1 MQALQA
7 VGTISLVFIITA
19 KRTAA
24 NYAVNANAREAS
36 MLCTLV
42 SWAGQRSKWN
52 PDSEQETDDVDDI
65 LKLNMSLADEQW
77 RKHFLTDDAEP
88 KAVTYDASKH
98 KQITGSAETWAEWTK
113 QAQAA
118 AKDNAQTAI
127 KKKLK
132 LEHIT
137 NGQLQAAKNEIIRLA
152 AELQVIKDSTKGG
165 TSTSETI
172 DETKV
177 QKEIN
182 SVVYGEE
189 KEPADTALR
198 TTNFGTAKY
207 PRDAMCDGSSSDP
220 KVKTVLGILACI
232 CLADNT
238 NNGQKQGK
246 VCAGNTGI
254 TDQTW
259 NPTTTQTPPQG
270 ALAALLKIC
279 PRQGETKLTADKLPT
294 AVDAISSLLTYDNAA
309 GYIGI
314 HQGAGCTAAQNAGMC
329 VKYTDLANAQKD
341 PKEAIGWLKKLNT
354 LATNMAAGEAA
365 AVRKSEAT
373 RQLNIKAKMLHSLV
387 NSATVAQQPGVSG
400 AAQTQTEQAERVVNK
415 QKECTAHKDN
425 KKACTEAKC
434 SWKGGE
440 SEKGECEVGESKV
453 KEEVKI
459 ENSDKEGASNT
470 TGSNSFVI
478 HKAPLLLA
486 VLILE

>member
-1 MQALQA
+1 
-7 VGTISLVFIITA
+7 
-19 KRTAA
+19 
-24 NYAVNANAREAS
+24 
-36 MLCTLV
+36 
-42 SWAGQRSKWN
+42 
-52 PDSEQETDDVDDI
+52 
-65 LKLNMSLADEQW
+65 MSLADEQW

-88 KAVTYDASKH
+88 KAVTYEASKH
-98 KQITGSAETWAEWTK
+98 NKVADSADKWAEWARQATETSTPKK
-113 QAQAA
+113 Q
-118 AKDNAQTAI
+118 DDI

-137 NGQLQAAKNEIIRLA
+137 NEQLQAAKNEIIRLA
-152 AELQVIKDSTKGG
+152 AELQVIKDSTNGG

-198 TTNFGTAKY
+198 TTNFGTAKST
-207 PRDAMCDGSSSDP
+207 RDAMCDGSSSDP

-254 TDQTW
+254 ADQTW

-279 PRQGETKLTADKLPT
+279 PRQGEQKLTADKLPT
-294 AVDAISSLLTYDNAA
+294 AVDAISALLTYDAAA

-314 HQGAGCTAAQNAGMC
+314 HQGTGCTAAQNAGMC
-329 VKYTDLANAQKD
+329 VKYTDLADAKKD
-341 PKEAIGWLKKLNT
+341 PKEAIGWLKKLKT
-354 LATNMAAGEAA
+354 VADTMAAAEAA

-373 RQLNIKAKMLHSLV
+373 IQLNIKAKMLHSLV
-387 NSATVAQQPGVSG
+387 NSATVGQQPGVSG
-400 AAQTQTEQAERVVNK
+400 TAQTQTEEAEKATKK
-415 QKECTAHKDN
+415 QKECTTHKDN
-425 KKACTEAKC
+425 KKECTEAKF

-440 SEKGECEVGESKV
+440 SEKGECEVGES
-453 KEEVKI
+453 
-459 ENSDKEGASNT
+459 
-470 TGSNSFVI
+470 
-478 HKAPLLLA
+478 
-486 VLILE
+486 

>member
-1 MQALQA
+1 MQATKTASALI
-7 VGTISLVFIITA
+7 VLFIITA
-19 KRTAA
+19 KLAA
-24 NYAVNANAREAS
+24 SDYAVNANAREAS

-65 LKLNMSLADEQW
+65 LNLNMSLADDEW
-77 RKHFLTDDAEP
+77 RKLFITDDTEP
-88 KAVTYDASKH
+88 QPVKYNTNKH
-98 KQITGSAETWAEWTK
+98 KQITDSADTWAEWARQATETGTPKK
-113 QAQAA
+113 Q
-118 AKDNAQTAI
+118 DEI

-137 NGQLQAAKNEIIRLA
+137 NEQLQVAKNEIIRLA

-165 TSTSETI
+165 TSTSETV

-189 KEPADTALR
+189 KEPEDTALR
-198 TTNFGTAKY
+198 TTNFGTAKST
-207 PRDAMCDGSSSDP
+207 RDAMCDGSSSDP

-259 NPTTTQTPPQG
+259 NPTNTQTPPQG

-279 PRQGETKLTADKLPT
+279 PRQGEQKLTADKLPT

-341 PKEAIGWLKKLNT
+341 PKEAIGWLKKPST
-354 LATNMAAGEAA
+354 LATNMAAAEAA

-387 NSATVAQQPGVSG
+387 NSATVGQQPGVSG
-400 AAQTQTEQAERVVNK
+400 AAQTQTEQAEKAAKK

-440 SEKGECEVGESKV
+440 SEKGECKVGESKV

-478 HKAPLLLA
+478 NKVPLLLA
-486 VLILE
+486 FLILE